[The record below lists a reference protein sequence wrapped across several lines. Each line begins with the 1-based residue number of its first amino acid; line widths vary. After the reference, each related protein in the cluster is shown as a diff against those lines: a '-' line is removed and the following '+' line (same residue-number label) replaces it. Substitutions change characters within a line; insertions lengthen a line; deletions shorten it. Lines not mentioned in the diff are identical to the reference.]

1 MKIPILP
8 YKGEVFE
15 EVRYAHFLQQ
25 IGHTTAP
32 LPMKIL
38 SFGGCNYSCLYCKR
52 NGNKKEGKY
61 IKGSIWTETS
71 KIIEKIDEHLT
82 HGYVIRLS
90 GGDPCCF
97 GKITKII
104 AKYVKRKGGMIS
116 IAHNG
121 SDPEFVQQLIT
132 YTDFWAIDLKSIRP
146 DRFRRITGTGDKSNE
161 YLNNTLE
168 SISMVSWYSIPIDVR
183 TVIFDDTDESE
194 LIEIA
199 DFLSSCTN
207 PNLYWTL
214 RLYKGQATGGLKPPE
229 VAKATSMARRIGK
242 MYPKL
247 KIGIRGNW
255 DGKSGLLAV

>member
-1 MKIPILP
+1 LKIPILP

-38 SFGGCNYSCLYCKR
+38 LFGGCNYSCLYCKR

-90 GGDPCCF
+90 GDDPCCF